1 MTKRELINQVS
12 RKVGLTKEEVGNTIG
27 AITETI
33 KNALSRGEKVTLANF
48 GTFRTSNR
56 TIIMKVDPQT
66 KEIIQ
71 IPARKALKFMPGKG
85 LKERI
90 IGRKYTCE
98 LLFAFKRLFEE
109 PQAGIRARA
118 REAIGIAIIN
128 EAEMRKENLR
138 KFTTSL
144 WKNEVRTSF
153 NEMIGKRWI
162 EQIQPPQDA
171 QAYQE
176 FQNAIVGFYGRSAVN
191 LKKKISKRGYPFGD
205 HWFKLIPKGEQALA
219 TLSQQ
224 ADSKKEKK
232 R

>member
-1 MTKRELINQVS
+1 MTKRELVNQVS
-12 RKVGLTKEEVGNTIG
+12 RKVGLTKEEIGNTIG

-33 KNALSRGEKVTLANF
+33 KKALSRGERITLANF
-48 GTFRTSNR
+48 GTFRTTSR

-71 IPARKALKFMPGKG
+71 IPARKALKFIPGKG

-98 LLFAFKRLFEE
+98 LLFAFKQLCER
-109 PQAGIRARA
+109 PQAGPRAQD
-118 REAIGIAIIN
+118 REAIGVAIIN
-128 EAEMRKENLR
+128 EAGLKKEHLR
-138 KFTTSL
+138 TTTTSL
-144 WKNEVRTSF
+144 WKNELRISF

-205 HWFKLIPKGEQALA
+205 HWFKLTPKGEQTLG
-219 TLSQQ
+219 TLSQ
-224 ADSKKEKK
+224 
-232 R
+232 

>member
-1 MTKRELINQVS
+1 MN
-12 RKVGLTKEEVGNTIG
+12 
-27 AITETI
+27 
-33 KNALSRGEKVTLANF
+33 
-48 GTFRTSNR
+48 
-56 TIIMKVDPQT
+56 
-66 KEIIQ
+66 
-71 IPARKALKFMPGKG
+71 
-85 LKERI
+85 
-90 IGRKYTCE
+90 Y
-98 LLFAFKRLFEE
+98 LFAFKRLSEE

-176 FQNAIVGFYGRSAVN
+176 FQDAIVGFYGRPAVN
-191 LKKKISKRGYPFGD
+191 LKRKISKRGYPLGD
-205 HWFKLIPKGEQALA
+205 HWFKLTPKGEQTLG
-219 TLSQQ
+219 TLSQ
-224 ADSKKEKK
+224 
-232 R
+232 